1 MATLPPH
8 PRLKDV
14 ENAANFMALVQDNFE
29 IIAAELALRQPSYVN
44 GVPTTII
51 GPPTSGAHLKDE
63 FWRDAQA
70 RTCQQALRRLVSGLW
85 QNRAHRGPHEDL
97 VGQNSGLGHG
107 DVVSLFPRFGEA
119 RFCFS
124 GPHSSISWSPRLAIC
139 PRLRWLQP
147 SPASCLR

>member
-1 MATLPPH
+1 MATIPPH

-63 FWRDAQA
+63 FWRDALA
-70 RTCQQALRRLVSGLW
+70 GEWTCTVAGTPGTWKQSFLAPVTGNPPLGSVVSGNKL
-85 QNRAHRGPHEDL
+85 RFS
-97 VGQNSGLGHG
+97 VGTLGTATG
-107 DVVSLFPRFGEA
+107 WTITVELGEA
-119 RFCFS
+119 
-124 GPHSSISWSPRLAIC
+124 
-139 PRLRWLQP
+139 
-147 SPASCLR
+147 